1 MTTMPHTPVPDA
13 DEAPGVS
20 QPEPIPLGT
29 LLLVN
34 LRLLLVVAVLGA
46 AAFALWRGLAA
57 LFPEIS
63 WLQYPA

>member
-1 MTTMPHTPVPDA
+1 MTTTQHTPVPDA

-20 QPEPIPLGT
+20 QSEPIPLGT

-57 LFPEIS
+57 LFPEID